1 MIDLNKR
8 EKRLL
13 IGLGVVLGV
22 VVIYFA
28 VITPILSMKDRG
40 RRDTE
45 SNITRLNNLEKIY
58 EQYRTVK
65 QEMQV
70 INSQLAQTKGITTII
85 EENAQSTNIIN
96 KKSYTRDRPTI
107 VQGKYKKVSA
117 DVKFEGIDITSLL
130 NFIYK
135 MENSGMLIQ
144 ISYLRLNQTIKGR
157 STYDATITFNSL
169 TSQ

>member
-13 IGLGVVLGV
+13 IGLGTLLGI
-22 VVIYFA
+22 VVIYF
-28 VITPILSMKDRG
+28 VIISPILNMKNRG
-40 RRDTE
+40 KLDAE
-45 SNITRLNNLEKIY
+45 SNMSKLNNLEKIY
-58 EQYRTVK
+58 EQYRVVK

-70 INSQLAQTKGITTII
+70 INAQLSQSKGITTII
-85 EENAQSTNIIN
+85 EENAQSTNIMN

-117 DVKFEGIDITSLL
+117 DVKFEGVDITSLL

-157 STYDATITFNSL
+157 NTYDATITFNSL